1 MRHAAHPPWIRV
13 RLAQGTNYHEV
24 KGLLAGLGL
33 HTVCQ
38 EARCPNMGECF
49 ESRTATF
56 LILGPVCTRN
66 CRFCAIEGGQP
77 GLVDPQEPERVAEA
91 VRTLRLRFAV
101 ITSVTRDDLPD
112 GGASLFAE
120 TIRAIRRA
128 NPGCGI
134 EVLVPDF
141 QGSAEALDAVLDAS
155 PDILNHNVE
164 TVPRL
169 YSLVRPQAHYGRS
182 MELIRRAKE
191 SGGCLTKSG
200 LMLGVG
206 ETWDEVVQV
215 MTGLRQVGCD
225 LLTIGQ
231 YLRPSQLH
239 LPIVRYYTPEE
250 FDRLANVGRQLGY
263 RHVES
268 GPLVR
273 SSYHAHR
280 QIEAGGEN

>member
-13 RLAQGTNYHEV
+13 RLAQGPNYNEV
-24 KGLLAGLGL
+24 TGLLAGLGL

-66 CRFCAIEGGQP
+66 CRFCAIEVGQP
-77 GLVDPQEPERVAEA
+77 GLVDQQEPERVAEA
-91 VRTLRLRFAV
+91 VRTLGLRFAV

-112 GGASLFAE
+112 GGASRFAE
-120 TIRAIRRA
+120 TIRAIRQA
-128 NPGCGI
+128 SPGCGI

-141 QGSAEALDAVLDAS
+141 QGSAEALDAVLEAG

-169 YSLVRPQAHYGRS
+169 YPLVRPQAQYGRS
-182 MELIRRAKE
+182 LELIRRAKE

-215 MTGLRQVGCD
+215 MAGLRQVGCD

-231 YLRPSQLH
+231 YLRPSQQH

-273 SSYHAHR
+273 SSYHAR
-280 QIEAGGEN
+280 QQLEAGDR